1 MAPEPTPRL
10 RALLRRPWARRLGLL
25 WLGWLLASTAALN
38 GPWTSEWINRRPER
52 FRIDWAFAVSPLPGW
67 AQAWGVRA
75 EGGGQRTAF
84 AAHAP
89 RVSTWFAPW
98 ALARRELRLV
108 GMHAHGLAVTLA
120 PRATP
125 LPPPPAR
132 ARPWTV
138 ALPGLRA
145 SGPLALAVDGRW
157 RLQAEGEARV
167 DLAKGLAGG
176 PLALA
181 DGEVALHGLRISD
194 DDRPLLVEG
203 ALDGRVALAPLV
215 LAEADAGARLQALA
229 LDATLEARVPGV
241 GLDEGGAARDAA
253 ASGRVQATVA
263 LRDGRLQAGSG
274 VALALPLRIDEG
286 DGRTT
291 RRVASLRVD
300 ALDAGGATARTRGA
314 GGDPLPAAAA
324 TRLRLVAALP
334 PPGAEAGVV
343 APGVAAP
350 PVEAASV
357 LDAELALP
365 MPALAAWPGV
375 EALLDGAQGHIDANL
390 RVSSLRLL
398 RPWLARWPGLA
409 VDAEG
414 RLLAALR
421 VHEGALAAGS
431 TLEVRE
437 ATLRLAGAGH
447 VLEARIDAALAPARE
462 GGWQLPLRAV
472 SVRGPG
478 DALLL
483 SDANARLLARAEPA
497 LARLPGSAALG
508 LRLDAATVP
517 DLRVFNPYFPGDA
530 VALQAGRA
538 RLDLALD
545 LRPNERHADGLLDVR
560 ARDVGLALA
569 GLRLDG
575 DADLRLALAEGDLA
589 AARFALG
596 PSRLALRDVRFAPP
610 SGRAV
615 DGWWLEAAAEGGRID
630 PAAGHRYAGD
640 LRLAMRDLGLLIAL
654 FADRGDTPRWLLR
667 LVDAG
672 RVEASARLALGRDV
686 VLLDDVRAGN
696 RLYDLDARLRLHRG
710 GHAGAMHARL
720 GPLGMAIGLHEGGR
734 EVVLSGAA
742 DWYAAQ
748 PPLLPPADAAPDAGA
763 D

>member
-1 MAPEPTPRL
+1 MAPE
-10 RALLRRPWARRLGLL
+10 RALPRRPWLRRAWLRRAGLL
-25 WLGWLLASTAALN
+25 WLAWLLASTIALN
-38 GPWTSEWINRRPER
+38 GPWVDGAINRRPER
-52 FRIDWAFAVSPLPGW
+52 FRLDWAFAVSPLPGW
-67 AQAWGVRA
+67 LQAWGVRA
-75 EGGGQRTAF
+75 DGGGRRTAF
-84 AAHAP
+84 AARAP
-89 RVSTWFAPW
+89 RVSAWLAPW
-98 ALARRELRLV
+98 ALARRELRLAGV
-108 GMHAHGLAVTLA
+108 HAHGLAVTLG
-120 PRATP
+120 PRVEP

-132 ARPWTV
+132 PHPWTV
-138 ALPGLRA
+138 ALPALRA
-145 SGPLALAVDGRW
+145 SGPLALDVDGRW
-157 RLQAEGEARV
+157 RLRADGELRV
-167 DLAKGLAGG
+167 DLAKVLSGGALSLDAGEAALQGLA
-176 PLALA
+176 LD
-181 DGEVALHGLRISD
+181 DGA
-194 DDRPLLVEG
+194 RPLLVGASLEG
-203 ALDGRVALAPLV
+203 RFALAPLV
-215 LAEADAGARLQALA
+215 LAEADAGARLRALA
-229 LDATLEARVPGV
+229 LDVALAGRVPG
-241 GLDEGGAARDAA
+241 LDLDAAGAARDG
-253 ASGRVQATVA
+253 ASTGRVQAALA
-263 LRDGRLQAGSG
+263 LRGGQVLAGSR

-286 DGRTT
+286 GGRAA
-291 RRVASLRVD
+291 RRLATLRLE
-300 ALDAGGATARTRGA
+300 ALDARGA
-314 GGDPLPAAAA
+314 GAVDAAGDGVAPVAAPAA
-324 TRLRLVAALP
+324 RLRLTAALP
-334 PPGAEAGVV
+334 PPAEGD
-343 APGVAAP
+343 AAARADAA
-350 PVEAASV
+350 EAASV
-357 LDAELALP
+357 LDAALALP
-365 MPALAAWPGV
+365 MPALVPWPGV
-375 EALLDGAQGHIDANL
+375 EGLLAGAQGHLDADL
-390 RVSSLRLL
+390 RIASVRLL

-414 RLLAALR
+414 RVLAALR
-421 VHEGALAAGS
+421 VHDGALADGS
-431 TLEVRE
+431 TLEVRD
-437 ATLRLAGAGH
+437 ATLRLAAAGH
-447 VLEARIDAALAPARE
+447 ALEARIDAALAPARE

-483 SDANARLLARAEPA
+483 RDANARLLARADPA

-530 VALQAGRA
+530 VALAAGRA

-545 LRPNERHADGLLDVR
+545 LRPGERHADGLLDVR

-615 DGWWLEAAAEGGRID
+615 EGWWLEATAAGGRID
-630 PAAGHRYAGD
+630 PAAAHRYAGG

-672 RVEASARLALGRDV
+672 RVEASARLALGRDE

-720 GPLGMAIGLHEGGR
+720 GLLGVAIGLHDGGR
-734 EVVLSGAA
+734 DVVLAGAA
-742 DWYAAQ
+742 DWFAAQ
-748 PPLLPPADAAPDAGA
+748 PPLLPPADAAAVDEAADA